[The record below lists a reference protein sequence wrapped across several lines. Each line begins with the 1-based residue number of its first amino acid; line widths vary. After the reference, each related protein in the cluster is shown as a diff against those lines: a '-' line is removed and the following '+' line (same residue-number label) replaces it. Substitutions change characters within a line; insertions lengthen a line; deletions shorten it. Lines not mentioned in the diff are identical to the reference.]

1 MRKLNSEKNWKNV
14 EEGKSFYPLSA
25 FRNKLILV
33 TYTVLLVMAI
43 CAILFGWLLL
53 FFGQTDPGDEFLYF
67 LRYGGPSV
75 LVIYLFIITMLFPII
90 ALMADYYTNVMKFT
104 IDETEVIVKKG
115 LINKQVKHIP
125 FRTIANV
132 SSRYGPYDRLLGLG
146 TVEIETAG
154 KSGQQTGPEAKIEGI
169 PNFNAVGDYI
179 LTKLR
184 QFRTQYATT
193 TEVAAEAPQLPP
205 LPLAEQDFHRQM
217 LTEIREIKERLSK

>member
-75 LVIYLFIITMLFPII
+75 S
-90 ALMADYYTNVMKFT
+90 
-104 IDETEVIVKKG
+104 EVIVKKG